1 MNDGFLTA
9 TAQIEISANV
19 RHEVRSC
26 LSPQGKGT
34 PLTREVPACL
44 RDVLGVC
51 VHVYVH
57 VPLLLLYAFYFPF
70 KWCIIK

>member
-9 TAQIEISANV
+9 TARIEISANV
-19 RHEVRSC
+19 RHEVRIC

-44 RDVLGVC
+44 GDVLGVC
-51 VHVYVH
+51 VHVCVRVFHCYFYMRFIS
-57 VPLLLLYAFYFPF
+57 LLNGA
-70 KWCIIK
+70 

>member
-19 RHEVRSC
+19 RHEVRIR

-34 PLTREVPACL
+34 PLIREVPACL
-44 RDVLGVC
+44 RDVLEVC
-51 VHVYVH
+51 VL
-57 VPLLLLYAFYFPF
+57 VPLLLLYAFYFLF
-70 KWCIIK
+70 IMCIIR